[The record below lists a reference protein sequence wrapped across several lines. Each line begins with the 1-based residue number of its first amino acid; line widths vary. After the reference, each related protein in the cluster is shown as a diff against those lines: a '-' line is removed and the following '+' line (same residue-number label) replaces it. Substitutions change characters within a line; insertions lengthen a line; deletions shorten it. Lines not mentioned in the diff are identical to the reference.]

1 MGMRIGKQVETGRRA
16 VVLFRKRSM
25 PYEVTTNH
33 GPRNTAIVV
42 YPTVRHPKLSEIERV
57 VMRYSAASNG
67 SLKESCKAEEA
78 VRKANRTAL
87 ANRAPQPLNAGERT
101 NPAGKPVSNAILL
114 ALPEEEFDA
123 IRPHLQFV
131 SLPQRLSLQEA
142 NQKLDDAYFLN
153 RGMVSLVFTTQKG
166 ESVEVGVV
174 GNEGFTPIP
183 VTAGLRRSP
192 HRAVMQIGGEGFKI
206 NVSEL
211 ATVLESS
218 PALRSMLNRYAA
230 VHGLQVAQTAGCNRL
245 HDIEQRLS
253 RWLLLAQ
260 DRVDSGLLRI
270 THDFLAMMLGTDRPS
285 VSLAAGGLQK
295 KRIIEYTRGSVR
307 ILNRK
312 KLESS
317 ACECYG
323 IIQQFT
329 GELALR

>member
-1 MGMRIGKQVETGRRA
+1 M
-16 VVLFRKRSM
+16 
-25 PYEVTTNH
+25 
-33 GPRNTAIVV
+33 
-42 YPTVRHPKLSEIERV
+42 
-57 VMRYSAASNG
+57 
-67 SLKESCKAEEA
+67 
-78 VRKANRTAL
+78 
-87 ANRAPQPLNAGERT
+87 
-101 NPAGKPVSNAILL
+101 
-114 ALPEEEFDA
+114 

-131 SLPQRLSLQEA
+131 ALPQRLSLQEA
-142 NQKLDDAYFLN
+142 SRRLDDAYFLN
-153 RGMVSLVFTTQKG
+153 QGMVSLVFTTQKG

-183 VTAGLRRSP
+183 VAAGLRRSP
-192 HRAVMQIGGEGFKI
+192 HRAVMQIGGDGFKVDV
-206 NVSEL
+206 NEL
-211 ATVLESS
+211 QTVLESS
-218 PALRSMLNRYAA
+218 PALQSRLNRYAA

-245 HDIEQRLS
+245 HDIEQRLC

-260 DRVDSGLLRI
+260 DRVGSGLLRI

-295 KRIIEYTRGSVR
+295 RRIIEYSRGSVR

-323 IIQQFT
+323 IIQQFN